1 MGGLIDRKVVTEG
14 TEGVQTY
21 FFKEE
26 LDINVEDICKTWIVN
41 HKKDQINNFFFL
53 R

>member
-41 HKKDQINNFFFL
+41 HKRSNQQLFFF
-53 R
+53 